1 MGAMNE
7 IVVYLLQTGLGLYLL
22 LVMLRFVMQLANA
35 DFYNPVSQ
43 FVFKATQP
51 LVGPLQRFLRPFGRF
66 DSASLTLA
74 IALQAAGIMLLLALN
89 NIASP
94 NPVTLFLWSAIGIL
108 GLLLKIYFFALLASI
123 ILSWIS
129 PGGSNPAVYLLYQ
142 ITEPVMAPVR
152 KLLPPMG
159 GLDFSPILVF
169 IGINVLEIV
178 VRNLAASVG
187 LYPALVMGL

>member
-7 IVVYLLQTGLGLYLL
+7 IVVYLLRTGLGLYLL

-35 DFYNPVSQ
+35 DFYNPISQ

-51 LVGPLQRFLRPFGRF
+51 LVGPLQRLLRPFGRF

-74 IALQAAGIMLLLALN
+74 IALQAAGIMLVLALN

-94 NPVTLFLWSAIGIL
+94 NPITLFLWSAIGIL

>member
-7 IVVYLLQTGLGLYLL
+7 IIVYLLQTGLGLYLL

-35 DFYNPVSQ
+35 DFYNPISQ

-51 LVGPLQRFLRPFGRF
+51 SVGPLQRFLRPFGRF

-74 IALQAAGIMLLLALN
+74 IALQAAGIMLILALN

-94 NPVTLFLWSAIGIL
+94 NPITLFLWSAIGIL

>member
-35 DFYNPVSQ
+35 DFYNPISQ

-74 IALQAAGIMLLLALN
+74 IALQAAGIMLILALN

-129 PGGSNPAVYLLYQ
+129 PGGSNTAVYLLYQ

>member
-35 DFYNPVSQ
+35 DFYNPISQ

-51 LVGPLQRFLRPFGRF
+51 LTGPLQRFLRPFGRF

-74 IALQAAGIMLLLALN
+74 IALQAAGIMLILALN

-169 IGINVLEIV
+169 VGINVLEIV

>member
-7 IVVYLLQTGLGLYLL
+7 IVVYLLRTGLGLYLL

-35 DFYNPVSQ
+35 DFYNPISQ

-51 LVGPLQRFLRPFGRF
+51 LVGPLQRFLRPFARF

-74 IALQAAGIMLLLALN
+74 IALQAAGIMLVLALN

-94 NPVTLFLWSAIGIL
+94 NPITLFLWSAIGIL

>member
-7 IVVYLLQTGLGLYLL
+7 IIVYLLQTGLGLYLL

-35 DFYNPVSQ
+35 DFYNPISQ

-74 IALQAAGIMLLLALN
+74 IALQAAGIMLVLALN

-94 NPVTLFLWSAIGIL
+94 NPITLFLWSAIGIL

>member
-35 DFYNPVSQ
+35 DFYNPISQ

-51 LVGPLQRFLRPFGRF
+51 LVGLLQRFLRPFGRF

-74 IALQAAGIMLLLALN
+74 IALQAAGIILILALN

-94 NPVTLFLWSAIGIL
+94 NPVTLFLWSVIGIL

-129 PGGSNPAVYLLYQ
+129 PGGSNPAVYLLHQ

>member
-35 DFYNPVSQ
+35 DFYNPISQ

-74 IALQAAGIMLLLALN
+74 IALQAAGIMLILALN

-94 NPVTLFLWSAIGIL
+94 NPITLFLWSAIGIL

>member
-35 DFYNPVSQ
+35 DFYNPISQ

-74 IALQAAGIMLLLALN
+74 IALQAAGVMLILALN

>member
-7 IVVYLLQTGLGLYLL
+7 IVVYLLRTGLGLYLL

-35 DFYNPVSQ
+35 DFYNPISQ

-51 LVGPLQRFLRPFGRF
+51 LTGPLQRFLRPFGRF

-74 IALQAAGIMLLLALN
+74 IALQAAGIMLILALN
-89 NIASP
+89 NISSP

>member
-35 DFYNPVSQ
+35 DFYNPISQ
-43 FVFKATQP
+43 LVFKATQP
-51 LVGPLQRFLRPFGRF
+51 LAGPLQRFLRPFGRF

-74 IALQAAGIMLLLALN
+74 IALQAAGIMLILALN

>member
-1 MGAMNE
+1 M
-7 IVVYLLQTGLGLYLL
+7 
-22 LVMLRFVMQLANA
+22 LV
-35 DFYNPVSQ
+35 
-43 FVFKATQP
+43 
-51 LVGPLQRFLRPFGRF
+51 
-66 DSASLTLA
+66 
-74 IALQAAGIMLLLALN
+74 LALN

-94 NPVTLFLWSAIGIL
+94 NPITLFLWSAIGIL

>member
-22 LVMLRFVMQLANA
+22 LIMLRFVMQLANA
-35 DFYNPVSQ
+35 DFYNPISQ

-51 LVGPLQRFLRPFGRF
+51 LTGPLQRFLRPFGRF

-74 IALQAAGIMLLLALN
+74 IALQAAGIMLILALN

-169 IGINVLEIV
+169 VGINVLEIV

>member
-1 MGAMNE
+1 MGAMKE

-35 DFYNPVSQ
+35 DFYNPISQ

-51 LVGPLQRFLRPFGRF
+51 LAGPLQRFLRPFGRF

-74 IALQAAGIMLLLALN
+74 IALQAAGIMLILALN

-152 KLLPPMG
+152 KLLPPTG

-178 VRNLAASVG
+178 VRKLAASVG

>member
-7 IVVYLLQTGLGLYLL
+7 IIVYLLQTGLGLYLL

-35 DFYNPVSQ
+35 DFYNPISQ

-74 IALQAAGIMLLLALN
+74 IALQAAGIMLILALN

-94 NPVTLFLWSAIGIL
+94 NPITLFLWSAIGIL

>member
-35 DFYNPVSQ
+35 DFYNPISQ

-51 LVGPLQRFLRPFGRF
+51 LTGPLQRFLRPFGRF

-74 IALQAAGIMLLLALN
+74 IALQAAGIMLILALN

>member
-35 DFYNPVSQ
+35 DFYNPISQ

-51 LVGPLQRFLRPFGRF
+51 LVGPLQRFLRPLGRF

-74 IALQAAGIMLLLALN
+74 IALQAAGIMLILALN

>member
-7 IVVYLLQTGLGLYLL
+7 IVIYLLQTGLGLYLL

-35 DFYNPVSQ
+35 DFYNPISQ
-43 FVFKATQP
+43 FVFKVTQP
-51 LVGPLQRFLRPFGRF
+51 LVGALQRFLRPLGRF

-74 IALQAAGIMLLLALN
+74 VALQAAGIMLVLALN

-94 NPVTLFLWSAIGIL
+94 NPITLFLWSAIGIL

>member
-7 IVVYLLQTGLGLYLL
+7 IIVYLLQTGLGLYLL

-35 DFYNPVSQ
+35 DFYNPISQ

-74 IALQAAGIMLLLALN
+74 TALQAAGIMLILALN

-94 NPVTLFLWSAIGIL
+94 NPLTLFLWSAIGIL

>member
-35 DFYNPVSQ
+35 DFYNPISQ
-43 FVFKATQP
+43 FVFKVTQP
-51 LVGPLQRFLRPFGRF
+51 LAGPLQRFLRPFGRF

-74 IALQAAGIMLLLALN
+74 IALQAAGIMLILALN

>member
-7 IVVYLLQTGLGLYLL
+7 IIVYLLQTGLGLYLV

-35 DFYNPVSQ
+35 DFYNPISQ

-51 LVGPLQRFLRPFGRF
+51 PIGLLQRFLRPIGRF

-74 IALQAAGIMLLLALN
+74 VALQAAGIMLILALN
-89 NIASP
+89 NIPSP
-94 NPVTLFLWSAIGIL
+94 NPITLFLWGLIGIM
-108 GLLLKIYFFALLASI
+108 GLLLKIYFFALLAAI

-129 PGGSNPAVYLLYQ
+129 PGGGNPAVYLLLQ

-152 KLLPPMG
+152 KLLPSMG

-187 LYPALVMGL
+187 LYPAFVMGL

>member
-7 IVVYLLQTGLGLYLL
+7 IIVYLLQTGLGLYLL

-35 DFYNPVSQ
+35 DFYNPISQ

-74 IALQAAGIMLLLALN
+74 IALQAAGIMLILALN

-94 NPVTLFLWSAIGIL
+94 NPLTLFLWSAIGIL